1 MTPKRTRRNSRK
13 RRRPLL
19 PAVNGANRWVLFPG
33 GGFGLIPKDA
43 A

>member
-13 RRRPLL
+13 PRWVPL
-19 PAVNGANRWVLFPG
+19 PAVNGASRWIVLPG
-33 GGFGLIPKDA
+33 GGFGLITKQA